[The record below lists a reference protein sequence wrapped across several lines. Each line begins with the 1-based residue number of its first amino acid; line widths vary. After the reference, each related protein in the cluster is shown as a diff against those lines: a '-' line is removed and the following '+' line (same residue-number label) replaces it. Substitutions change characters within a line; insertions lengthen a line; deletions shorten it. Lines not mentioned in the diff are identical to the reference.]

1 MLFRLSEAKKSYGGT
16 EVLRG
21 VSFQVNPGEKVGLV
35 GRNGAGKSTV
45 FRLITGV
52 EAPDSGDVFKAN
64 SLKLGLL
71 DQHVDFGPG
80 ETVHTAALSAF
91 KEIHDIEAEMRRLES
106 VMVTDHSQPVLD
118 RYAELQ
124 IAYEHAD
131 GFSYAA
137 RAEAILMGLG
147 FTREMWSLD
156 TGNLSGGQ
164 KNRLGMARLLL
175 SNADVLLLDE
185 PTNHLDVGAVEWL
198 ENFLSEYDG
207 SYVVI
212 SHDRY
217 FLDRT
222 TNRII
227 EIENGRAVT
236 YTGNYS
242 AFLVERE
249 LRREQQMREYE
260 NQQALI
266 NKTQE
271 FIRRNLEGQKTKQAK
286 SRRNM
291 LERME
296 RVEAVASEKHGGSF
310 GLKKVERTGNNVLT
324 LEELKIGYG
333 QKVLADK
340 LNLSLHRGEALGII
354 GANGTGKTTLLK
366 TILGEIAPIGGELRW
381 GTKTN
386 IGYYAQNLEELE
398 PRNEVIQELRRVA
411 PLADNG
417 ELRSFLARF
426 LFFGEDVFKLVGDL
440 SGGEKGR
447 LALAKLIYSRKNVLI
462 LDEPT
467 NHLDIPAREALEAAL
482 DEYDGTIGT
491 VSHDRF
497 FLDRIATQILA
508 FEPGG
513 RTEIQNGNY
522 TDYHDWKESK
532 SSSPGGSGGN
542 ANVNERGDRVLSDDG
557 VGFSPSKG
565 RVAAASADGGDN
577 GRPASGTGVREN
589 YPKESDPNKPTLSKN
604 QRDRIETR
612 IAQIESTIPDLEDRV
627 SQLTTEMS
635 SPAVASDF
643 PRVAEITDRIKATES
658 EIASLYSEW
667 ESLADQL

>member
-1 MLFRLSEAKKSYGGT
+1 MLFRLSDVKKSYGGT
-16 EVLRG
+16 EILRG

-35 GRNGAGKSTV
+35 GRNGAGKTTV
-45 FRLITGV
+45 FRLITGK
-52 EAPDSGDVFKAN
+52 ESTDSGDVFKAN
-64 SLKLGLL
+64 GLKLGLL
-71 DQHVDFGPG
+71 DQHVDFSTG

-91 KEIHDIEAEMRRLES
+91 KEIHDIEAEMRALEKT
-106 VMVTDHSQPVLD
+106 METDHSDPILE

-124 IAYEHAD
+124 IAFEHAD

-137 RAEAILMGLG
+137 RAEAILLGLG
-147 FTREMWSLD
+147 FTREMWSLN
-156 TGNLSGGQ
+156 TATLSGGQ

-175 SNADVLLLDE
+175 SSADVLLLDE
-185 PTNHLDVGAVEWL
+185 PTNHLDVNAVEWL
-198 ENFLSEYDG
+198 ENFLTEYGG

-227 EIENGRAVT
+227 EIENGKAVT

-242 AFLVERE
+242 AFLEERA
-249 LRREQQMREYE
+249 LRREQQLREYE
-260 NQQALI
+260 NQQAFI

-291 LERME
+291 LQRME
-296 RVEAVASEKHGGSF
+296 RLDAVVSEKHGGNF
-310 GLKKVERTGNNVLT
+310 GLKKVERAGNNVLT
-324 LEELKIGYG
+324 VEELSIGYEE
-333 QKVLADK
+333 KRLASGID
-340 LNLSLHRGEALGII
+340 LSLHRGEALGII
-354 GANGTGKTTLLK
+354 GANGTGKTTFLR
-366 TILGEIAPIGGELRW
+366 TVLGEIRELDGEIRW

-447 LALAKLIYSRKNVLI
+447 LALAKLIYSQKNVLI

-482 DEYDGTIGT
+482 DEYDGTIIT

-497 FLDRIATQILA
+497 FLDKIATQILA
-508 FEPGG
+508 FEENGV
-513 RTEIQNGNY
+513 EVFDGNY
-522 TDYHDWKESK
+522 TGYHDWKAAKK
-532 SSSPGGSGGN
+532 SVRTDGSSDASNGSQRLE
-542 ANVNERGDRVLSDDG
+542 VTPR
-557 VGFSPSKG
+557 
-565 RVAAASADGGDN
+565 
-577 GRPASGTGVREN
+577 
-589 YPKESDPNKPTLSKN
+589 KESTNDENEERTKLSKN
-604 QRDRIETR
+604 QRDRIEKK
-612 IAQIESTIPDLEDRV
+612 IGEIEKDIQMLESTIG
-627 SQLTTEMS
+627 SIS
-635 SPAVASDF
+635 
-643 PRVAEITDRIKATES
+643 AEIADPATSSDPSKLANATARLTNAETELS
-658 EIASLYSEW
+658 ELYSEW
-667 ESLADQL
+667 ESLSGSI